1 RYGSAGNWR
10 RYGSARDWRRCI
22 GNRGRSQSAG
32 PAHAAVARQVGTDE
46 ERREEGQAEAGRAAG
61 CFTRN
66 KWHVRT
72 ERRRAFA
79 PEPSNAFGPATR
91 SQTSFDVTN
100 GSLGTTKVAE
110 S

>member
-1 RYGSAGNWR
+1 GGGAAGGGR
-10 RYGSARDWRRCI
+10 RALGT
-22 GNRGRSQSAG
+22 GAG
-32 PAHAAVARQVGTDE
+32 VDPPRPAPAAVARQAGTDE

-79 PEPSNAFGPATR
+79 REPSSAFGPATR